1 MKKQILSSILFIA
14 YGALLM
20 KIMVLKDLPM
30 VRIGFLNLNFGGTQV
45 GTGNWIPFKTII
57 PYLLGEK
64 GLLIGGINILG
75 NILLLVP
82 FGFIFPFIKAK
93 MTWKECLLYAL
104 LICFS
109 IEGLQVFLKVG
120 IFDIDD
126 VILNVLGVIIGF
138 AYYPVYQSNKKTLNI
153 LFIGLI
159 TMLFI
164 YLGFYYQENGHFPIA
179 LEKEPKHLPNAL
191 PQMATGAQNTAL
203 DPCNGTGGT
212 GQIISTGNHYFNLKG
227 RNGRIQ
233 KILIDENTSIQSAS
247 GPAKEAD
254 LLSGKRVT
262 IVTNEGDVAAL
273 VLICQQK

>member
-1 MKKQILSSILFIA
+1 MKSRLFPILLLLICVGLVIEIL
-14 YGALLM
+14 
-20 KIMVLKDLPM
+20 VLKDLPM
-30 VRIGFLNLNFGGTQV
+30 VRIGHMKFNFGGTQD
-45 GTGNWIPFKTII
+45 GAGNWIPFKTII

-75 NILLLVP
+75 NIFMLVP
-82 FGFIFPFIKAK
+82 IG
-93 MTWKECLLYAL
+93 CLLPFVFHHFSWKKCWLFAL
-104 LICFS
+104 FFCFS
-109 IEGLQVFLKVG
+109 IEGLQVFYHVG

-126 VILNVLGVIIGF
+126 VILNVAGVLMGYWVGIILLDSLLFSKIAGTITALTIIILILLF
-138 AYYPVYQSNKKTLNI
+138 VYGP
-153 LFIGLI
+153 IGLEKAP
-159 TMLFI
+159 TRELR
-164 YLGFYYQENGHFPIA
+164 IA
-179 LEKEPKHLPNAL
+179 
-191 PQMATGAQNTAL
+191 NTSMHTNPDSQI

>member
-30 VRIGFLNLNFGGTQV
+30 VRFGLLNLNFGGTQV

-93 MTWKECLLYAL
+93 MAWKECLLYAL

-109 IEGLQVFLKVG
+109 IEGLQVFLEVG

-138 AYYPVYQSNKKTLNI
+138 ACYPVYQNWKKPFNI
-153 LFIGLI
+153 LIIGLL
-159 TMLFI
+159 TLFCL
-164 YLGFYYQENGHFPIA
+164 YLGFYYQENGQLPIA
-179 LEKEPKHLPNAL
+179 LEKEPKHLSNTL
-191 PQMATGAQNTAL
+191 PQMAVGAQNTTL

-212 GQIISTGNHYFNLKG
+212 GQIISKGNQFFVLKG
-227 RNGRIQ
+227 RDGRVQ
-233 KILIDENTSIQSAS
+233 KIILNDKTSIQSAK

-254 LLSGKRVT
+254 LLAGKNVT

-273 VLICQQK
+273 VLICLQK